1 MRKRA
6 CFTLL
11 LCAAWALT
19 ASAQNTIQSIRKA
32 YQDVHEMIDYMTPK
46 GDDIP
51 AMPPEYFDLQVV
63 QNLPATGGHKENIR
77 MYYGELEP
85 EEEGDPYPPHYL
97 RFVTAKYNF
106 AAREFYEEYLYD
118 DKGQVMFIYA
128 ITPDVTIGEIKFYE
142 LRMWFDGERLL
153 RFTAKKVEEP
163 FVYDDFS
170 SLRKATFKEEYS
182 GTTIPELYQ
191 NETRR
196 CQQRARRFLTMFK
209 GIDDNTYL

>member
-1 MRKRA
+1 MG
-6 CFTLL
+6 
-11 LCAAWALT
+11 WALA

-32 YQDVHEMIDYMTPK
+32 YQDVHEMIDHMTAK

-128 ITPDVTIGEIKFYE
+128 ISPDVGENMVPYE
-142 LRMWFDGERLL
+142 MRMWFDGRRLL
-153 RFTAKKVEEP
+153 RFTAKKAEIAEAPEDGNLLKAPFKEVYSGAVIPEMYVEEA
-163 FVYDDFS
+163 D
-170 SLRKATFKEEYS
+170 RCKE
-182 GTTIPELYQ
+182 
-191 NETRR
+191 
-196 CQQRARRFLTMFK
+196 RARRFLKMFK